1 MELDNFIIG
10 KNRGE
15 ESWPKKATGAC
26 QKNRAAAAK
35 HRVEERRGVVIE
47 VEVVDTSSNR
57 EVIVVVGK

>member
-15 ESWPKKATGAC
+15 EMRVGKKATGAC

-35 HRVEERRGVVIE
+35 HKIEESNKCLPNKIE
-47 VEVVDTSSNR
+47 QLLSA
-57 EVIVVVGK
+57 